1 MSDPSTYWL
10 TFTNAALGIV
20 VLICCVA
27 VAIGVV
33 QEIVAKRKK
42 ASAMSKL
49 DREVNDL
56 VNSYQDGHAFH
67 LPELGMTMAD
77 GGEDTSGRKRSSPMT
92 CPFLK
97 EAQVKYCLA
106 SSVRKLIPIAA
117 AGRAE
122 EKCSSAAHATCP
134 VYRTQ

>member
-1 MSDPSTYWL
+1 MSDPTTYWL
-10 TFTNAALGIV
+10 TFTNAALGVV

-49 DREVNDL
+49 DREVSGL

-67 LPELGMTMAD
+67 LPELGVTMAD
-77 GGEDTSGRKRSSPMT
+77 GGEELGK
-92 CPFLK
+92 K
-97 EAQVKYCLA
+97 EK
-106 SSVRKLIPIAA
+106 
-117 AGRAE
+117 
-122 EKCSSAAHATCP
+122 
-134 VYRTQ
+134 